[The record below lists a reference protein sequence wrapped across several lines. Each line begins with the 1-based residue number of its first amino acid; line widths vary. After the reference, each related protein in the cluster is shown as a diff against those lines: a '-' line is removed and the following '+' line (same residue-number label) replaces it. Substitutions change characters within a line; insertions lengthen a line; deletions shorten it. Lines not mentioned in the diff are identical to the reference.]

1 MYKFNLLVVTP
12 LLAMSSPTTPWDC
25 MGQCAMICGMI
36 GVLLLSAGISDIKTF
51 IIENSQYN
59 YFRQLGF
66 SAGSATSFSHFGRV
80 PDSFALDNVQCV
92 GTERTLQDCPHLTRD
107 DCSGYEGAGVVC
119 TNGNQVEI
127 TTSSIMFG

>member
-1 MYKFNLLVVTP
+1 MVTP
-12 LLAMSSPTTPWDC
+12 LLAMSSPTTLWDS
-25 MGQCAMICGMI
+25 MGQCVMICGMT
-36 GVLLLSAGISDIKTF
+36 GMLLLSAGISVTTNNLLPFVGLIF
-51 IIENSQYN
+51 IL
-59 YFRQLGF
+59 FRQLGF

-80 PDSFALDNVQCV
+80 PDSFALDNVRCV